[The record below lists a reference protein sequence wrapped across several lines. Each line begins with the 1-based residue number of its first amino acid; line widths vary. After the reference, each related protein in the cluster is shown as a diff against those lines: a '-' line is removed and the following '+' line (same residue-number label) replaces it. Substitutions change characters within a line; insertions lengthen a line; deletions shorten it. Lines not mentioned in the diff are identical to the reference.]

1 MWLTLWEILRTIWMI
16 IGAIWFGVV
25 IFGGLLILGMNGREW
40 LKKGRFNND
49 NRWPQSVFVI
59 GRSGCSWFDCRTCIS
74 RRLFG
79 IGYQIEEWLDDR
91 KNKKNGNLHITVD
104 QSWKEKMK

>member
-1 MWLTLWEILRTIWMI
+1 MITDGLRAFLLLV
-16 IGAIWFGVV
+16 GAVV
-25 IFGGLLILGMNGREW
+25 VGLIVGL
-40 LKKGRFNND
+40 
-49 NRWPQSVFVI
+49 VFLAVV
-59 GRSGCSWFDCRTCIS
+59 
-74 RRLFG
+74 FG